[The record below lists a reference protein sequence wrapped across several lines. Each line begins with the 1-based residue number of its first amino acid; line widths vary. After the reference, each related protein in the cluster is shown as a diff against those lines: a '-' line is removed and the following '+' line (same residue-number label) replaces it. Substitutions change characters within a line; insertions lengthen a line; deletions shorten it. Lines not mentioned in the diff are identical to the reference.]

1 MAGRSPQDYLKS
13 FNCNQCGA
21 PQQIRGLGLTTTYAC
36 TSCGTII
43 DITDENY
50 RTIAKAMS
58 IRPELNMQLQIG
70 SRCKLREIQFEII
83 GYMERKD
90 STGEYCWGEYL
101 LMNPYLGFAW
111 LVDNQQHWTF
121 IEMIKDHPLINGNY
135 ANYQNSSYKRFLT
148 DSAKVSFVLGEFYW
162 RIHVGDETSTVDFV
176 APPYSLSVEMNS
188 DEVVWSRGEY
198 ISREELQNAFRE
210 KITLER
216 PRNVGMNQPNPW
228 APALKKIAVPWIFT
242 SLAAITIFGITP
254 HSHQPLL
261 SERFVFTPRSAN
273 ALSTAAPA
281 TAPVVI
287 TQPFQI
293 GPRTTNLEISLG
305 APIENQ
311 WLATDL
317 TLVNI
322 ASQEAFDGNAEISY
336 YRGIEDGEAWS
347 EGSQMTS
354 TYFSQIPP
362 GTYTITIEPDG
373 SPPEGNVTTTPVYYT
388 IQVVQDIQAWG
399 NMMVVLILISILPIF
414 YIIMY
419 LIFENKRW
427 ENSDSAEGSES

>member
-50 RTIAKAMS
+50 RTIAEAQA
-58 IRPELNMQLQIG
+58 IQPELNMQLQIG
-70 SRCKLREIQFEII
+70 ARCELRGIEFEII

-90 STGEYCWGEYL
+90 SSREYCWGEYL

-111 LVDNQQHWTF
+111 LVDNQHHWTF
-121 IEMIKDHPLINGNY
+121 IEMIKDHPLINGNS
-135 ANYQNSSYKRFLT
+135 AIYQDQSYKRYLT
-148 DSAKVSFVLGEFYW
+148 DSAIVSFVLGEFYW
-162 RIHVGDETSTVDFV
+162 RVQIGDETSTIDFV
-176 APPYSLSVEMNS
+176 APPLSLSVETSS

-198 ISREELQNAFRE
+198 ISREELSHAFRN
-210 KITLER
+210 KLTLER
-216 PRNVGMNQPNPW
+216 PYNVGMNQPNNW
-228 APALKKIAVPWIFT
+228 AGSLKGVIIPWIFT
-242 SLAAITIFGITP
+242 SIASILIFGANS
-254 HSHQPLL
+254 HSNQLIL
-261 SERFVFTPRSAN
+261 NERFLFTPPSLNN
-273 ALSTAAPA
+273 ALTTPVPV
-281 TAPVVI
+281 TAPTVI

-322 ASQEAFDGNAEISY
+322 ATQESFDGSAEISY
-336 YRGIEDGEAWS
+336 YKGIEDGEAWS
-347 EGSQMTS
+347 EGSQITR

-362 GTYTITIEPDG
+362 GTYTITVEPDG
-373 SPPEGNVTTTPVYYT
+373 AQPEGSTTRASIYYT
-388 IQVVQDIQAWG
+388 IGVVQDTQVWG
-399 NMMVVLILISILPIF
+399 NLMMVLFIISIVPLT
-414 YIIMY
+414 YLIMY
-419 LIFENKRW
+419 ANFESKRW
-427 ENSDSAEGSES
+427 ANSDSAEE